1 MGQSGIECGKIITWQ
16 TGRTES
22 SRLKFIKY
30 RTSPEFLIDQ
40 NKFLPDLS

>member
-1 MGQSGIECGKIITWQ
+1 MGQSGVECGKIISWQ
-16 TGRTES
+16 NGRTES

-30 RTSPEFLIDQ
+30 LTRILIDQ